1 MNRVKYALPAVAP
14 KVSIVICT
22 RDRADLLAS
31 CVDSIIERST
41 YRNYEV
47 LIVDNGSTEE
57 ATFRL
62 FNRLPSERFRILRDE
77 SAFNFSALNN
87 RAVQAADGEY
97 ICLLNNDIEVLTAR
111 LDRRDAVVCD
121 PARRR
126 CSRRALVVSGWRL
139 AARRR
144 HSRV

>member
-1 MNRVKYALPAVAP
+1 MRCPTVAP

-41 YRNYEV
+41 YQNYEV
-47 LIVDNGSTEE
+47 LIVDNGSIEE

-62 FNRLPSERFRILRDE
+62 FDRLPSERFRILRDE

-87 RAVQAADGEY
+87 RAVQVG
-97 ICLLNNDIEVLTAR
+97 
-111 LDRRDAVVCD
+111 RR
-121 PARRR
+121 
-126 CSRRALVVSGWRL
+126 
-139 AARRR
+139 
-144 HSRV
+144 